1 MRIGS
6 VAVAPPVILAPLSGI
21 GDRSFRLL
29 CREHGAGLVYTGM
42 ISANALHYGSEK
54 TEGLL
59 RFHPNEHPVCAQVFG
74 PEPAVVAA
82 ATAAAV
88 ARGAEVVDINLGC
101 SVPKVLKAKSGS
113 ALMADPSRAEAIVR
127 AAVAA
132 AGETPVTVKLRTG
145 WRDRGEDAV
154 ALARRCERA
163 GAAAVAVHPRWAQQ
177 RFRGSADWSVIARV
191 KEAVRIPVIG
201 NGDIREAGDAARMRA
216 ETGCDAVMI
225 GRAALGNP
233 WLFGEIAAG
242 LSGGAS
248 PGPPS
253 IEERLALVERH
264 LCLVVED
271 RGPRRGVQEMRKHF
285 AWYLKGMPGARGL
298 RERANRARTES
309 ELLSVLAQA
318 RAESMA
324 AATR

>member
-6 VAVAPPVILAPLSGI
+6 VVVDPPVILAPLSGV

-54 TEGLL
+54 TGDLL
-59 RFHPNEHPVCAQVFG
+59 RFHPDEHPVCAQVFG
-74 PEPAVVAA
+74 PEPMVVAA
-82 ATAAAV
+82 AAAAAV
-88 ARGAEVVDINLGC
+88 ARGADVADINLGC
-101 SVPKVLKAKSGS
+101 SVPKVLKANSGV
-113 ALMADPSRAEAIVR
+113 ALMADPSRAEAIVG

-154 ALARRCERA
+154 ALARRCEGA
-163 GAAAVAVHPRWAQQ
+163 GAAAVAVHPRWARQ

-201 NGDIREAGDAARMRA
+201 NGDIREAGDALRMRA

-233 WLFGEIAAG
+233 WLFREIAAG

-264 LCLVVED
+264 LLLVVED
-271 RGPRRGVQEMRKHF
+271 RGPRRGVREMRKHF
-285 AWYLKGMPGARGL
+285 AWYLKGMRGARGL
-298 RERANRARTES
+298 RQRVNRARTES

>member
-6 VAVAPPVILAPLSGI
+6 VTVDPPVILAPLSGI
-21 GDRSFRLL
+21 GDRSVRLL
-29 CREHGAGLVYTGM
+29 CREQGAGLVYTGM
-42 ISANALHYGSEK
+42 ISANALHYGSTK

-59 RFHPNEHPVCAQVFG
+59 RFHPDEHPVCAQVFG

-88 ARGAEVVDINLGC
+88 ARGADVVDINLGC
-101 SVPKVLKAKSGS
+101 SMPKVLKVKSGS

-132 AGETPVTVKLRTG
+132 AGETPVTVKLR
-145 WRDRGEDAV
+145 
-154 ALARRCERA
+154 
-163 GAAAVAVHPRWAQQ
+163 
-177 RFRGSADWSVIARV
+177 FRGSADWRVIARV

-201 NGDIREAGDAARMRA
+201 NGDVREAGDAARMRA

-233 WLFGEIAAG
+233 WLFGEIAVA
-242 LSGGAS
+242 LSGEPS
-248 PGPPS
+248 PAPPS
-253 IEERLALVERH
+253 VAERLALVERH
-264 LCLVVED
+264 LRLVVED
-271 RGPRRGVQEMRKHF
+271 RGSPRGVREMRKHF
-285 AWYLKGMPGARGL
+285 GWYLKGMRGARGV
-298 RERANRARTES
+298 RARANRARTES

>member
-6 VAVAPPVILAPLSGI
+6 VAVDPPLVLAPLSGI
-21 GDRSFRLL
+21 CDRSFRLL

-42 ISANALHYGSEK
+42 ISANALHYQSVK
-54 TEGLL
+54 TDHLL
-59 RFHPNEHPVCAQVFG
+59 RFHPDEHPVCAQVFG
-74 PEPAVVAA
+74 PEPAVVAE
-82 ATAAAV
+82 ATATAL
-88 ARGAEVVDINLGC
+88 ARGADVVDINLGC
-101 SVPKVLKAKSGS
+101 AMPKVLKTGSGS

-132 AGETPVTVKLRTG
+132 AGARPVTVKLRTG

-163 GAAAVAVHPRWAQQ
+163 GAAAVAVHPRWVRQ
-177 RFRGSADWSVIARV
+177 RFGGSADWTVIARV

-201 NGDIREAGDAARMRA
+201 NGDIHAADDALRMLA

-233 WLFGEIAAG
+233 WLFRQIAAA
-242 LSGGAS
+242 LSGEPS
-248 PGPPS
+248 PAPPS
-253 IEERLALVERH
+253 VAERLALVERH
-264 LCLVVED
+264 LRLVVED
-271 RGPRRGVQEMRKHF
+271 RGSPRGVREMRKHF
-285 AWYLKGMPGARGL
+285 GWYLKGMRGARGL
-298 RERANRARTES
+298 RRRANRARTES

-318 RAESMA
+318 RAEAMA
-324 AATR
+324 AAAR